1 MAETPKV
8 LNDLVHNII
17 TWADCMGK
25 YQNVEEKA
33 EEKTEEDKS

>member
-8 LNDLVHNII
+8 LNDLVHNFI

-25 YQNVEEKA
+25 YKNVEEKA
-33 EEKTEEDKS
+33 AEEEKAE